1 VAGRQQYTEQAK
13 AAAFAQLEMNDGN
26 IKRTAR
32 DLGLPPSTLRA
43 WRDEW
48 EQNKN
53 LPAAEDLIQATGD
66 FVEDAERV
74 RNLALQKMEAKLLNN
89 EGTVAQIATVMGI
102 LDDKIARAKG
112 LADRVTEHKI
122 TLPSREEIVSALQGL
137 QQGAI
142 EAAAAR
148 DEVIVEAEL
157 VEAKALPPAK
167 Q

>member
-1 VAGRQQYTEQAK
+1 VAGRPQYTDQAK
-13 AAAFAQLEMNDGN
+13 AAAFAALEVNDGN
-26 IKRTAR
+26 VKRTAR
-32 DLGLPPSTLRA
+32 DLGLPVSTLRR
-43 WRDEW
+43 WRDDW
-48 EQNKN
+48 EKSKN

-66 FVEDAERV
+66 FLEDAERV
-74 RNLALQKMEAKLLNN
+74 RNLALTKMEAKLHNG

-122 TLPSREEIVSALQGL
+122 TLPSRDEIVAALSGL

-157 VEAKALPPAK
+157 AEPMGLPAAD
-167 Q
+167 

>member
-1 VAGRQQYTEQAK
+1 MAGRQQYTNEAK
-13 AAAFAQLEMNDGN
+13 AAAFAQLEMNEGN
-26 IKRTAR
+26 VKRTAR
-32 DLGLPPSTLRA
+32 DLGLPISTLRR

-48 EQNKN
+48 EKGES

-66 FVEDAERV
+66 FLQDAERV
-74 RNLALQKMEAKLLNN
+74 RNLALQKMEAKLLNG

-122 TLPSREEIVSALQGL
+122 TLPSRDDIVAALSGL
-137 QQGAI
+137 QQAAI
-142 EAAAAR
+142 EAAAER

-167 Q
+167 

>member
-26 IKRTAR
+26 RKRTAR
-32 DLGLPPSTLRA
+32 DLGLPLSTLRRWA
-43 WRDEW
+43 DDW
-48 EQNKN
+48 EKQKN
-53 LPAAEDLIQATGD
+53 LPAAEALIQATGD
-66 FVEDAERV
+66 FLQDAERV
-74 RNLALQKMEAKLLNN
+74 RNLALQKMEAKLANG

-112 LADRVTEHKI
+112 IADRVTEHKI
-122 TLPSREEIVSALQGL
+122 TLPSRDDIVAALQGL

-157 VEAKALPPAK
+157 AEPKALEAAK
-167 Q
+167 

>member
-1 VAGRQQYTEQAK
+1 MAGRQQYTDQAK
-13 AAAFAQLEMNDGN
+13 AAAFAALEVNDGN
-26 IKRTAR
+26 VKRTAR
-32 DLGLPPSTLRA
+32 DLGLPISTLRR
-43 WRDEW
+43 WRDDW
-48 EQNKN
+48 EKSEN

-66 FVEDAERV
+66 FLQDAERV
-74 RNLALQKMEAKLLNN
+74 RNLALQKMEAKLHNN

-122 TLPSREEIVSALQGL
+122 TLPSRDEIVAALSGL

-157 VEAKALPPAK
+157 VEPMGLPAAD
-167 Q
+167 